1 MITQDQE
8 PDYVR
13 LAEASPGMLCRE
25 TPPEILEACALD
37 NEPTPFLE
45 QFFEAGIRAHA
56 RKEHG
61 RELPQMYVNNVIL
74 VLWLRSC
81 RLYTNGLLGFP
92 DPDLDKQFFSGAD
105 AAPS

>member
-45 QFFEAGIRAHA
+45 QFSKREFAPTLAWSTDANSRKCMSTTPSWCCGCGPAH
-56 RKEHG
+56 
-61 RELPQMYVNNVIL
+61 
-74 VLWLRSC
+74 
-81 RLYTNGLLGFP
+81 TGLLGFP